1 MNSSGNVK
9 KKSRRRRGIYFKAA
23 VIFFLVSWDVRDMV
37 G

>member
-9 KKSRRRRGIYFKAA
+9 KKSRKRRGIYFKAA
-23 VIFFLVSWDVRDMV
+23 VMFFLVAWDVGDMV